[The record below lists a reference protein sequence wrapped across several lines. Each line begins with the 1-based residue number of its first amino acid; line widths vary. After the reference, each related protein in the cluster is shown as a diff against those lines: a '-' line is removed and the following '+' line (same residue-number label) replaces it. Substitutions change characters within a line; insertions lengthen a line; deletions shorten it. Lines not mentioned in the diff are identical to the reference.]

1 MATATA
7 ATEIT
12 APAAAAAPTPA
23 ATPVAAASSAA
34 PVIPPAVEPAPA
46 AATPEAKTP
55 ESTPSLLATADA
67 GKREG
72 APKPADTPPPD
83 GAKKDEPAPAAE
95 AKPPEAKPAEGA
107 AKPEGEPAAA
117 TEEALAEKPPALP
130 TYDAFKVPEGQKLSD
145 KELGQFTEILGKFE
159 SEAKIDHAKAQALG
173 QQLIDFYIGDV
184 QRVGTEIQ
192 TRMEANQREVWA
204 RYNETEIG
212 RLKADPELGGTRID
226 EKLGN
231 AKYVIEQ
238 FLPKADQDSLLTK
251 FDNGGVANS
260 VELIRMLNNIYERY
274 REPGPIAANPNN
286 AAIPA
291 ARNEPGQRG
300 WYRNVDGQGQAA

>member
-1 MATATA
+1 MATTA
-7 ATEIT
+7 APETPVPA
-12 APAAAAAPTPA
+12 APAI
-23 ATPVAAASSAA
+23 ATPSPEVAAATSAA
-34 PVIPPAVEPAPA
+34 PVPLPVTVEPAPA
-46 AATPEAKTP
+46 AAAPEAKIP
-55 ESTPSLLATADA
+55 ESTPSLLAAADA

-83 GAKKDEPAPAAE
+83 GANKAEPAPQAE
-95 AKPPEAKPAEGA
+95 KPAEEVK

-117 TEEALAEKPPALP
+117 PDEALAEKPPALP

-145 KELGQFTEILGKFE
+145 KELGQFTELLGKFE
-159 SEAKIDHAKAQALG
+159 TETKLDHGKAQEFG
-173 QQLIDFYIGDV
+173 QRMIDFYLADV
-184 QRVGTEIQ
+184 QRIGTEIQ
-192 TRMEANQREVWA
+192 QRLETNQREVWA

-212 RLKADPELGGTRID
+212 QLKADPEIGGTRLD

-238 FLPKADQDSLLTK
+238 FLPKADQERLLTK

-274 REPGPIAANPNN
+274 REPNSVAPNP
-286 AAIPA
+286 PA
-291 ARNEPGQRG
+291 ATSTNRSEPGQRG
-300 WYRNVDGQGQAA
+300 WYRNVDGQAA